1 MEGLLRQS
9 KGKTTRDIRVLQ
21 WDSLM
26 DIANHEQRVILQNCF
41 YAPNGR
47 VDPTLKKV
55 FDKQKQLDKLKKTMA
70 AISWIADVQGRQ
82 AVLTNACQLSDDFM
96 KGHKDRERF
105 YEDME
110 NSSELNSTWGE
121 NLYDVEQRMEFI
133 TRIAEDYHFI
143 MLNYKTKVEGYMQ
156 SIVNGKVVEGDGDF

>member
-1 MEGLLRQS
+1 
-9 KGKTTRDIRVLQ
+9 
-21 WDSLM
+21 
-26 DIANHEQRVILQNCF
+26 
-41 YAPNGR
+41 
-47 VDPTLKKV
+47 
-55 FDKQKQLDKLKKTMA
+55 MA

-105 YEDME
+105 YEDMK

-133 TRIAEDYHFI
+133 TRIAKDYHFI
-143 MLNYKTKVEGYMQ
+143 MLSYKTKVEGYMQ